1 LNEFEHCGDIGNNL
15 TNVTRRR
22 FLQQMGRASVGAG
35 VVLSLPQ
42 KLAAQAIGQFE
53 SRRPPRA
60 NRNFRSDAVESY
72 IKSIS
77 HRIRDKEL
85 ASLFGNCFPN
95 TLDTTVHAGI
105 FEGKPD
111 TVVLT
116 GDIPA
121 MWLRDSSAQVWP
133 YLPLANRDQRLRAL
147 LEGVIRRQTRCLL
160 IDVYANAFMM
170 NLDAPPLKWSR
181 KDLTE
186 MKAGVAERKYE
197 LDSLCYPI
205 RLAYGYWRHTGD
217 TSPFDSAWKQTM
229 RRILETMRVEQQKSG
244 PGPYSFQRA
253 SIAPTDTLV
262 NGLGNP
268 LKPVGL
274 IASAFRPSDDA
285 CIFPFLVPSN
295 LFAVRSLRQLATM
308 SASIVHD
315 AAMANRASDLAD
327 EVAIALNQ
335 FAIASTNAGSIW
347 AYEVD
352 GFGGMALMDDANV
365 PSLLSLPYLDS
376 SPDGDLYERT
386 RRFVWSKNNPWYFS
400 GPSVDGI
407 GGPHI
412 GRGSIWPM
420 SQIIYA
426 LTSDSDTEIYSS
438 IQMLKLGSAGTGFI
452 HESYKVSNPASFTRP
467 WFAWANS
474 LFGELIGKT
483 VQTRPHLL
491 G

>member
-1 LNEFEHCGDIGNNL
+1 
-15 TNVTRRR
+15 
-22 FLQQMGRASVGAG
+22 M
-35 VVLSLPQ
+35 
-42 KLAAQAIGQFE
+42 
-53 SRRPPRA
+53 
-60 NRNFRSDAVESY
+60 
-72 IKSIS
+72 
-77 HRIRDKEL
+77 
-85 ASLFGNCFPN
+85 
-95 TLDTTVHAGI
+95 
-105 FEGKPD
+105 KP
-111 TVVLT
+111 
-116 GDIPA
+116 
-121 MWLRDSSAQVWP
+121 
-133 YLPLANRDQRLRAL
+133 
-147 LEGVIRRQTRCLL
+147 
-160 IDVYANAFMM
+160 
-170 NLDAPPLKWSR
+170 
-181 KDLTE
+181 
-186 MKAGVAERKYE
+186 GVAERKYE

-205 RLAYGYWRHTGD
+205 RLSYGYWKNTGD
-217 TSPFDSAWKQTM
+217 TSPFDSAWKEAM
-229 RRILETMRVEQQKSG
+229 HRILETLHVEQQKFG

-295 LFAVRSLRQLATM
+295 LFAVRSLRQLSTM
-308 SASIVHD
+308 SATLLHHD
-315 AAMANRASDLAD
+315 AMAKRCSDLAD
-327 EVAIALNQ
+327 EVSTALRHH
-335 FAIASTNAGSIW
+335 AIASTSAGTIW

-376 SPDGDLYERT
+376 SPDSDLYART
-386 RRFVWSKNNPWYFS
+386 RRFIWSTSNPWYFS
-400 GPSVDGI
+400 GPSLEGV

-426 LTSDSDTEIYSS
+426 LASESDTEIYRS

-452 HESYKVSNPASFTRP
+452 HESYKATDPASFTRP

-474 LFGELIGKT
+474 LFGELIART